1 MGGLCALE
9 PPPSARLCCKWRGE
23 AGECRKRVILGGDLE
38 ELGNEDCLRL
48 HVPPAD
54 VVSLPFSDHRQRLV
68 ASQCSL
74 GGSQAAEAQPG
85 PDQPFDPPV
94 ILLNDVVQVFALPQP
109 REAPQVTSPLHV
121 GHCTWAEMAKVSSAK
136 PMECHRREAA
146 FLSTV
151 IVRGLTV
158 CGWASALRK
167 KRLADTA
174 SRRADSRKSMVWP
187 RLSTARYS

>member
-1 MGGLCALE
+1 MPAVQDV
-9 PPPSARLCCKWRGE
+9 SFQVRRGE
-23 AGECRKRVILGGDLE
+23 TAALLGLSGCGKSTILKAVAGFLRPAAGRVLIGGK
-38 ELGNEDCLRL
+38 
-48 HVPPAD
+48 P
-54 VVSLPFSDHRQRLV
+54 VVK
-68 ASQCSL
+68 
-74 GGSQAAEAQPG
+74 PG

-151 IVRGLTV
+151 MVRGLTV

-167 KRLADTA
+167 KRLVDAA
-174 SRRADSRKSMVWP
+174 SRCADSKKSMVWP